1 MAVCARHYRTGQSMS
16 NSQNVDV
23 AVVGEIYVDHVFTGF
38 ERWPAPGE
46 EVTTDAYAREVGGGA
61 ATTACGLARLER
73 KVNLIG
79 TIGENDAAWVGQRLS
94 GFGVGL
100 TGLHL
105 SPDGATGLTVSV
117 STQGDRSF
125 FTHVGVNKN
134 LSALLTAT
142 ETLPHLTCARHVH
155 FALPLER
162 HVAQYLLPR
171 LKAAGVTTSID
182 VGFQPQWLSD
192 AGNSLTLAEV
202 DHFLPNEKEVEL
214 WCGSTDE
221 DAFFAKA
228 ASAGFAAPMFKRGPR
243 GAITAIDGM
252 RYLGEPPKVTAVDT
266 TGAGDAFDA
275 GFIDALLD
283 HEPPAAQLRRA
294 CIVGA
299 LSTRAAGA
307 LGALPDKKELRS
319 ML

>member
-1 MAVCARHYRTGQSMS
+1 MS
-16 NSQNVDV
+16 NGKKIDV
-23 AVVGEIYVDHVFTGF
+23 AVVGEIYIDHVFTGF
-38 ERWPAPGE
+38 HRWPAPGE

-61 ATTACGLARLER
+61 ATTACGLARLGR

-79 TIGENDAAWVGQRLS
+79 LIGDSDAAWIGQRLS

-100 TGLHL
+100 DGLRL
-105 SPDGATGLTVSV
+105 TPQGATGVTVSV

-125 FTHVGVNKN
+125 FTHVGVNKD
-134 LSALLTAT
+134 LSGVLIAE
-142 ETLPHLTCARHVH
+142 ETLSHLTCARHVH

-162 HVAQYLLPR
+162 HVARELLPR

-182 VGFQPQWLSD
+182 VGFQPQWLNE
-192 AGNSLTLAEV
+192 AANSLTLAEV

-214 WCGSTDE
+214 WCGSTHE

-228 ASAGFAAPMFKRGPR
+228 AAAGFTAPMFKCGPR
-243 GAITAIDGM
+243 GAITTIDGI
-252 RYLGEPPKVTAVDT
+252 RYVGEPPKVVAVDT

-283 HEPPAAQLRRA
+283 HEPPTARLHRA

-307 LGALPDKKELRS
+307 LGALPDTKELRS
-319 ML
+319 IL